1 MEILGRLT
9 ADANINT
16 VKGNKEVVN
25 FSIAINDSYR
35 SNGETKKVTTYY
47 QCGYWLNT
55 KIAQYLKKGVLV
67 QLIGRTT
74 ARAYLDRNGELKSSL
89 HFFTNGIKLLSKGTT
104 EATTENSAFRSQNII
119 TSADQEDDLPF

>member
-1 MEILGRLT
+1 MEIIGRLT
-9 ADANINT
+9 ADANINP

-35 SNGETKKVTTYY
+35 ANGETKKVTTYY
-47 QCGYWLNT
+47 ECGYWINT

-74 ARAYLDRNGELKSSL
+74 SRAYLDRNGELKSSL

-104 EATTENSAFRSQNII
+104 GATAGNSASQTRSASTDI
-119 TSADQEDDLPF
+119 TDDLPF